1 MYKKLAP
8 VLIGLPIMLI
18 SIVFAFVGLLPGIFL
33 VRFIKR
39 DTAPSV
45 NRNGLVPA
53 HRGDW
58 PKWLSIFGTPDER
71 APGDLTNPQY
81 YQMYLTHGFYV
92 TAYMW
97 YFVRNRLGGLSYLF
111 KIPSNGVYWGKEMG
125 KQVNQEDG
133 TWYYRKSVGKV
144 VFVTGWEVFQGLD
157 NVFFASPTFTFKR
170 A

>member
-18 SIVFAFVGLLPGIFL
+18 SFVFAFVGLLPGIFL
-33 VRFIKR
+33 VRLIKR
-39 DTAPSV
+39 DTALSV

-53 HRGDW
+53 YRGDW
-58 PKWLSIFGTPDER
+58 PRWLSIFGTPDER

-92 TAYMW
+92 TSYMW

-111 KIPSNGVYWGKEMG
+111 KVPCNGRWWENKVG
-125 KQVNQEDG
+125 KQSREDG
-133 TWYYRKSVGKV
+133 LWYYKKPLGFL
-144 VFVTGWEVFQGLD
+144 VFVTGWEIFCGLD